1 MTRRS
6 VMAMVVAA
14 LIGAP
19 LQAQMRVDNADLWL
33 TAGAPVGTFT
43 VTNQGTD
50 VLQFTLENADWDRAD
65 DGTNRFY
72 PAGSTPSSC
81 ERALEV
87 FPRQLRLTAGASQ
100 SVRVSLRADSL
111 PARACWSLVFV
122 QTEPP
127 QTPQRGTGIRYNMR
141 IGVKVYYTP
150 PQTVTLAE
158 VEGFVQL
165 PRATPTDTAAVELD
179 VRNIGTRP
187 ISLGGTVEIRRV
199 DNFVVARVPVE
210 PVPVLPSA
218 LRRLRVNLPHLDPGA
233 YIALAVF
240 DYGADEDLAAQTPVE
255 IR

>member
-6 VMAMVVAA
+6 VMAMVLVA
-14 LIGAP
+14 LTGAP

-43 VTNQGTD
+43 VTNEGTE

-100 SVRVSLRADSL
+100 TVRVSLRPDSL
-111 PARACWSLVFV
+111 PSRACWSLIFV

-127 QTPQRGTGIRYNMR
+127 QAQQRGTAIRYITR
-141 IGVKVYYTP
+141 IGVKIYFNP
-150 PQTVTLAE
+150 AQTVTLAE

-165 PRATPTDTAAVELD
+165 PKAAPTDSAAVELA
-179 VRNIGTRP
+179 VRNTGTRP
-187 ISLGGTVEIRRV
+187 ISLGGTVEVRRA
-199 DNFVVARVPVE
+199 DNFVVARVQVE
-210 PVPVLPSA
+210 PVPVLPSS
-218 LRRLRVNLPHLDPGA
+218 LRRLRVNLPHLDPGT

-240 DYGADEDLAAQTPVE
+240 DYGADEDLAAQTPLE